1 MEGLVRYGR
10 GVDTTKLMEAGF
22 EYRYTSAGAV
32 ESFARA
38 NNLRRATGS
47 GDPAY
52 RYEQDVEQ
60 FFRHSPRWSGASTP
74 DRLSLRSAALQPA
87 GPELGAADLPL
98 LGGHGVADV
107 VLPLAVDLEEPQR
120 HALVA

>member
-1 MEGLVRYGR
+1 MEGLIRYGR
-10 GVDTTKLMEAGF
+10 GVDTSRLIEEGF

-47 GDPAY
+47 SGEPSY

-60 FFRHSPRWSGASTP
+60 FFRHSPA
-74 DRLSLRSAALQPA
+74 
-87 GPELGAADLPL
+87 
-98 LGGHGVADV
+98 V
-107 VLPLAVDLEEPQR
+107 VRGIDA
-120 HALVA
+120 